1 MLDIRNFAVTDA
13 TAAKGLK
20 KKVAELSRITDARA
34 VDYFRLSTIKN
45 NLNRQADYQYL
56 SIPIDNSTEPIRGM
70 DYIHPIVCPS
80 VDFATA
86 TVTKCLMPNGKVN
99 FEFNRFNEKDS
110 TGALQSTEMVKHVI
124 NRDNNSYQVVR
135 NWVQDAMLHKNGL
148 VMVQPIETEMVQ
160 YKEITGTK
168 EELQAF
174 EALAY
179 EKGWVAKRTEMRPI
193 SINPE
198 KAIQGVSEWV
208 DASSQNVQAQ
218 LQAGETPDPNEMVE
232 AFESTVDQAT
242 EYAAKYKLVGT
253 NLDIRM
259 IPIAQHYWIC
269 NPMIQTVQ
277 SQDFCG
283 FFEPMSLH
291 QVGDRYPDVD
301 LEEFAKHAKSGPAG
315 AYIANAI
322 EASLAIH
329 VRDSQPVQGQGFS
342 GSAATDEN
350 ARTVTIGNFWIR
362 YDIDDDG
369 KEELV
374 ELTVSGTYIISAK
387 EVEFIPIAG
396 MCPKPLPGNFYGYS
410 VAERLIPMQ
419 EYATAVHRAEI
430 AFALQA
436 STARIGANPEMVDL
450 EEIQSGKS
458 SVFVL
463 DRKFDPA
470 KHIWQQQPMQGNL
483 GYVQSTMERFN
494 QDRMAM
500 IGMTSP
506 QDVMNPEVMKD
517 GNSGFKLQL
526 AMGPNQLIQDEMV
539 KNCAIGLTDVIY
551 LVWRTLVQYSDTAYV
566 QRLAQACD
574 PESQGVFH
582 DAVALENYE
591 FIDRKDI
598 NVDLAI
604 GFLSDENRL
613 TKHKLIIAGQQ
624 EFAQTLMTL
633 GASLTEALFQKIRLP
648 YADTLYTLGVKN
660 IDEYL
665 ITFEEAMT
673 SAQAKAQAG
682 PGPEEQEI
690 LSKVELNKAKA
701 QESQI
706 KAQAELA
713 DLQGTSASKQL
724 EILAA
729 QSGKLHGVEV
739 Q

>member
-1 MLDIRNFAVTDA
+1 MLDVKNVVVLDPTS
-13 TAAKGLK
+13 AKGMK
-20 KKVAELSRITDARA
+20 KKVAELIRVVDARA
-34 VDYFRLSTIKN
+34 VDFFRLSQTKN
-45 NLNRQADYQYL
+45 NLNQQSDYHYL
-56 SIPIDNSTEPIRGM
+56 NIPVDNSTEPIRGM
-70 DYIHPIVCPS
+70 DYIHPVVLPG

-110 TGALQSTEMVKHVI
+110 VPSLQATEMVKHVF
-124 NRDNNSYQVVR
+124 NRDNDSYQIVR

-148 VMVQPIETEMVQ
+148 VMIQPIETEMVQ
-160 YKEITGTK
+160 YKEITGTRD
-168 EELQAF
+168 ELQAF

-179 EKGWVAKRTEMRPI
+179 DKGWTTKRQEMRPMKLK
-193 SINPE
+193 PDV
-198 KAIQGVSEWV
+198 AIEGAQDWFGQVKDHV
-208 DASSQNVQAQ
+208 DSQIE
-218 LQAGETPDPNEMVE
+218 LGEEPNTEGITDGLGEALEGAVE
-232 AFESTVDQAT
+232 
-242 EYAAKYKLVGT
+242 YKAKYKLTGT
-253 NLDIRM
+253 NLNIKLV
-259 IPIAQHYWIC
+259 PIAQHYWIC
-269 NPMIQTVQ
+269 NPMVINVQ
-277 SQDFCG
+277 DQDFCG
-283 FFEPMSLH
+283 FYETMSVH
-291 QVGDRYPDVD
+291 QVGTRYPGVD
-301 LEEFAKHAKSGPAG
+301 LEEFSKYAKVGPAG

-322 EASLAIH
+322 QSSLALHI
-329 VRDSQPVQGQGFS
+329 RDSQPVQGQGQTAS
-342 GSAATDEN
+342 STADPLSK
-350 ARTVTIGNFWIR
+350 TVTIGNYWVR
-362 YDIDDDG
+362 YDIDNDG

-374 ELTVSGTYIISAK
+374 EIVISGSYIISAK
-387 EVEFIPIAG
+387 EVEFIPVAG
-396 MCPKPLPGNFYGYS
+396 MCPKPIPNNFYGYS

-430 AFALQA
+430 SFALQA
-436 STARIGANPEMVDL
+436 STPRLGANPEMVDL
-450 EEIQSGKS
+450 EEIQSGKA

-470 KHIWQQQPMQGNL
+470 KHIWQQQPLQGNL
-483 GYVQSTMERFN
+483 GYVQSTMERLN

-539 KNCAIGLTDVIY
+539 KNCAIGLSDAIY
-551 LVWRTLVQYSDTAYV
+551 LVWRTLIQYSDTAYV
-566 QRLAQACD
+566 QRLAQACCPD
-574 PESQGVFH
+574 RLDQFH

-598 NVDLAI
+598 NIDLAI

-613 TKHKLIIAGQQ
+613 TKHKLIIQGQQ
-624 EFAQTLMTL
+624 EFAQTLMVL
-633 GASLTEALFQKIRLP
+633 GMSLTEDLFRKLKLP

-660 IDEYL
+660 TDEYL
-665 ITFEEAMT
+665 ITFEEAMAA
-673 SAQAKAQAG
+673 AQAKQQAG
-682 PGPEEQEI
+682 PAPEEQEI
-690 LSKVELNKAKA
+690 LSKVELNKAKT

-729 QSGKLHGVEV
+729 QSGKLSGLEV

>member
-1 MLDIRNFAVTDA
+1 MLDIRNFTVTDT
-13 TAAKGLK
+13 TASKGIK

-45 NLNRQADYQYL
+45 NLNRQADYHYL

-110 TGALQSTEMVKHVI
+110 TGALQATEMVKHVI
-124 NRDNNSYQVVR
+124 NRDNNSYQIVR
-135 NWVQDAMLHKNGL
+135 NWVMDAMLHKNGL

-160 YKEITGTK
+160 YKEITGTRD
-168 EELQAF
+168 ELQAF

-179 EKGWVAKRTEMRPI
+179 DKGWTAKRQQMRPV
-193 SINPE
+193 
-198 KAIQGVSEWV
+198 GVSAEALAQGAGEWLG
-208 DASSQNVQAQ
+208 QAQ
-218 LQAGETPDPNEMVE
+218 QYAQQSIDAGEEVDVDGITQGLTEG
-232 AFESTVDQAT
+232 FEQTVQ
-242 EYAAKYKLVGT
+242 YRAKYKLVGT
-253 NLDIRM
+253 NLDVKLV
-259 IPIAQHYWIC
+259 PISQHYWIC
-269 NPMIQTVQ
+269 NPMIVNIQD
-277 SQDFCG
+277 QDFCG

-291 QVGDRYPDVD
+291 QVGERYPDVD
-301 LEEFAKHAKSGPAG
+301 LEEFAKHAKAGPAG

-329 VRDSQPVQGQGFS
+329 VRDSQPVQGQGFNA
-342 GSAATDEN
+342 SAATDPN
-350 ARTVTIGNFWIR
+350 AKTVTISNFWIK
-362 YDIDDDG
+362 YDIDGDG
-369 KEELV
+369 KEETIELV
-374 ELTVSGTYIISAK
+374 LSGTYIISAK
-387 EVEFIPIAG
+387 EVEFIPVAN

-419 EYATAVHRAEI
+419 EYATSVHRAEI

-450 EEIQSGKS
+450 EEIQTGKS

-539 KNCAIGLTDVIY
+539 KNCAIGLSDAIY
-551 LVWRTLVQYSDTAYV
+551 IVWQTLVQYSDTAYV
-566 QRLAQACD
+566 QRLAQACC
-574 PESQGVFH
+574 PESQGIFH

-613 TKHKLIIAGQQ
+613 TKHKLIIGGQQ
-624 EFAQTLMTL
+624 EFANTLMTL
-633 GASLTEALFQKIRLP
+633 GASLTPELFEKLRLP
-648 YADTLYTLGVKN
+648 YADTLHTLGVKN
-660 IDEYL
+660 VDEYL
-665 ITFEEAMT
+665 VTFEEAMAA
-673 SAQAKAQAG
+673 AQAKAQAG
-682 PGPEEQEI
+682 PGPEEQEVM
-690 LSKVELNKAKA
+690 SKVELNKAKT

-713 DLQGTSASKQL
+713 ELQGTSAAKQL

-729 QSGKLHGVEV
+729 HSGKLSGLEV
-739 Q
+739 D